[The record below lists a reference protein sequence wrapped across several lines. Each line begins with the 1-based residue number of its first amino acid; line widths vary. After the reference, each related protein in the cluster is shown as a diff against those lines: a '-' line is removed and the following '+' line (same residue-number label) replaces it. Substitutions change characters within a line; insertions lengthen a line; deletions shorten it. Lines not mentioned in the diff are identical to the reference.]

1 MTSVTTSHCHYSSK
15 HSPLEVTSR
24 SIIIYNQFWPFLQH
38 SIYRFFYMLLAQP
51 SSPSRC
57 VDHNRP
63 PKSTSINLKS
73 LPNTVIQ
80 PLMEGSLLKVVA
92 TRSHEHVH
100 THRRNHNQEKIPFTI
115 AFVFKCYNY
124 HHHHHIQK
132 KRKYTHTPEPHQNA
146 PTWQ

>member
-1 MTSVTTSHCHYSSK
+1 MAISTT
-15 HSPLEVTSR
+15 
-24 SIIIYNQFWPFLQH
+24 QH
-38 SIYRFFYMLLAQP
+38 LPFFYMLLAQP

-92 TRSHEHVH
+92 KHSHEHVY
-100 THRRNHNQEKIPFTI
+100 THRRNHNQEKIPFTV
-115 AFVFKCYNY
+115 AFVCKCYNY
-124 HHHHHIQK
+124 HHHHHMQK
-132 KRKYTHTPEPHQNA
+132 KRKYTLLNPTKMPPHGNNISDSLSKKIS
-146 PTWQ
+146 PCGTSSWNK

>member
-1 MTSVTTSHCHYSSK
+1 MTSVTTSHCHCSST

-51 SSPSRC
+51 SSPSRR

-92 TRSHEHVH
+92 KHSHEHVY
-100 THRRNHNQEKIPFTI
+100 THRRNTT
-115 AFVFKCYNY
+115 
-124 HHHHHIQK
+124 
-132 KRKYTHTPEPHQNA
+132 KRKSHLQLPLSSSAIIIIIIITCKRKGNTHS
-146 PTWQ
+146 